1 MLSTSS
7 GSRPDRES
15 LTPGRVTKAAT
26 LLLAALSTTPCSAVT
41 LEASL
46 PRITP
51 TAVISGVTMLRV
63 WPFTSTVPVSLFF
76 RLTVTV
82 RWPLLPIRSSRAA
95 SWPSRA

>member
-51 TAVISGVTMLRV
+51 TAVISGVTMVRSL
-63 WPFTSTVPVSLFF
+63 PFTF
-76 RLTVTV
+76 TV